1 MCKDVLT
8 YQHLFLPHP
17 IAYISIHS
25 FAIYFAK
32 EGNFIN
38 LGVNPLEKITPLTFF
53 LSSCCLSCF
62 LRWYASLLLCWYS
75 FCLHQWKSRTQTYFS
90 GNSLHAL
97 IMSHSHNTTIANA
110 FTEAQR
116 CGLLSYD
123 VLKCHHDHWHRLGVV
138 WLDYVPLLWSMSRF
152 KCCFTE
158 SVCGPNNSAR
168 TRMTGMQK

>member
-1 MCKDVLT
+1 MVIC
-8 YQHLFLPHP
+8 YLFFKGRQFHQFGSQSS
-17 IAYISIHS
+17 AANHSI
-25 FAIYFAK
+25 
-32 EGNFIN
+32 NN
-38 LGVNPLEKITPLTFF
+38 L

-62 LRWYASLLLCWYS
+62 SRWYALLLLCWYS
-75 FCLHQWKSRTQTYFS
+75 FCLHQCKSRTQTNFS

-97 IMSHSHNTTIANA
+97 IMCHSHNTTIANGFA
-110 FTEAQR
+110 EAER